1 MKDNVISKLLKV
13 ILKWDIFRRSYTIS
27 STVMNKTA
35 AYDYCEARGL
45 GLAMWSNAESY
56 DDIYFLGTV
65 MGNNPDTN
73 INSNDLD
80 TALNNEN
87 KESCDTNQN
96 QSCDGKLIWRQT
108 KNGPCKM
115 FQAYAGHKR

>member
-1 MKDNVISKLLKV
+1 M
-13 ILKWDIFRRSYTIS
+13 FHRSYMIS

-45 GLAMWSNAESY
+45 GLAMWSNAELY
-56 DDIYFLGTV
+56 EDIHFLGTM
-65 MGNNPDTN
+65 MGNHNDTN
-73 INSNDLD
+73 INSNALD
-80 TALNNEN
+80 TALINEN
-87 KESCDTNQN
+87 KESCNTNQD